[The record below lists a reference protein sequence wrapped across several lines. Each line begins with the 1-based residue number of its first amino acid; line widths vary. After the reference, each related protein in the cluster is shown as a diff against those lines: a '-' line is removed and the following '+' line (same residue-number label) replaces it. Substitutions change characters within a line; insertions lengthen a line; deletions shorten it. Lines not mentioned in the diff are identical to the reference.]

1 MMVSGYAS
9 RLRLTLTT
17 VAKRTHFVNKI
28 RAFLIYCPYRT
39 KDSLGAFLYETKY
52 ARSELIRHLPK
63 AKHPFN
69 LFHVSS
75 TPLEGTQRRMR
86 LIHEN
91 LLPVPEVGREDERA
105 DNSSIQ
111 TGTQSTQ
118 RGPRAFHFHA
128 LALFACSLWGNPI
141 QAAVHT
147 DSGIYTLTRIVVT
160 SVASFLPI
168 GPEHDLDADILERIR
183 SQRTGFHARYV
194 MASGE
199 SSIVGSPRNAT
210 TSLADIPD
218 LFIAALLATEDAR
231 FFEHPGLDPM
241 GTARAFVEYLSGRTR
256 GASGI
261 TQQLI
266 KNQIVG
272 SDVTFSRKSIEASLA
287 IQLEDVLQKD
297 EILEAYLGAVWFGR
311 GWGAAGAAR
320 SWFGVNWDE
329 LNLSQVA
336 FLAGLLQGP
345 ALFNPDRHP
354 ERAHARRNHV
364 LTRMRVTGV
373 ISEDEYQVAK
383 DERLNVIASQTEI
396 SRQEW
401 SDVAIDRWIEAN
413 IVVSKLLVPRL
424 DSEQL
429 PVIETTFDARWQSL
443 AQKALSAQVT
453 RLGRM
458 EAIDQILGDDL
469 EMLEMVA
476 GNEAA
481 PPRALWSRTL
491 RKVVA
496 DDRVMPAVILGRNPS
511 RIAVAR
517 GWGPGSAW
525 EIADQDVPQLLSR
538 GDIVLIDRTSGEVVT
553 QLGLEG
559 AVVVMNIHTGEI
571 LASIGGN
578 DTRISRFDRTTAQ
591 RQPGSTA
598 KAFVYLAAMESGWQ
612 AQDMIDDN
620 PHTFDSGY
628 SPQNFGDRHTGI
640 IPFYTAF
647 EISSNIA
654 AVKVAN
660 EIGMKAVSEI
670 AQRAGAYEDEMA
682 PYLTSALGATVTS
695 LRNLVTGYA
704 AIGNGGWTVRPVL
717 VRRIIGHDGHIWE
730 RDAPVRSQDFSPQ
743 GIEDMQAMM
752 RGVILRGT
760 AATAFR
766 NHPVAVI
773 GKTGTSQGYR
783 DAVFVGMGADIAVGV
798 WLGRDDNTP
807 ADGFLGGSHAAPV
820 AARIFLEA
828 FEADL
833 ITSAG
838 HDKDRNSQRFW
849 PPLAIGEQARV
860 SERGPRPAD
869 NHSSN
874 EAFVV
879 VPPFTGRQNAEI
891 QTGGLDGFFLQ
902 PDRNE
907 AQSGNDFGLGSGCSS
922 GPFGSEDCL
931 NRF

>member
-1 MMVSGYAS
+1 
-9 RLRLTLTT
+9 
-17 VAKRTHFVNKI
+17 
-28 RAFLIYCPYRT
+28 
-39 KDSLGAFLYETKY
+39 
-52 ARSELIRHLPK
+52 
-63 AKHPFN
+63 
-69 LFHVSS
+69 
-75 TPLEGTQRRMR
+75 MR
-86 LIHEN
+86 LKSN
-91 LLPVPEVGREDERA
+91 APLCDPDVGREDKRVEKRPIKTG
-105 DNSSIQ
+105 IQ
-111 TGTQSTQ
+111 LAQ
-118 RGPRAFHFHA
+118 RGPRAFHLHA
-128 LALFACSLWGNPI
+128 IALLACSLWGTSS
-141 QAAVHT
+141 QAAVHAE
-147 DSGIYTLTRIVVT
+147 SGIYTLTRIVVT
-160 SVASFLPI
+160 SIASFLPV
-168 GPEHDLDADILERIR
+168 GPEHDLDEAIMQRIR
-183 SQRTGFHARYV
+183 SQRTGFHARYD

-199 SSIVGSPRNAT
+199 SAVVGSARNAS
-210 TSLADIPD
+210 TSLADVPD
-218 LFIAALLATEDAR
+218 LFIAALLATEDTR
-231 FFEHPGLDPM
+231 FFEHPGIDPM

-272 SDVTFSRKSIEASLA
+272 SDVTFARKSIEASLA

-329 LNLSQVA
+329 LTLSQVA

-364 LTRMRVTGV
+364 LTRMRATEV
-373 ISEDEYQVAK
+373 ISEDEYQIAQ
-383 DERLNVIASQTEI
+383 DERLHVIAAQSEI
-396 SRQEW
+396 GRQDW
-401 SDVAIDRWIEAN
+401 SDVTIDRWIKTNSDVA
-413 IVVSKLLVPRL
+413 KLLEPRV
-424 DSEQL
+424 DTERL
-429 PVIETTFDARWQSL
+429 PVIETTLDARWQSL
-443 AQKALSAQVT
+443 AQRALSAQVT
-453 RLGRM
+453 RLGRI
-458 EAIDQILGDDL
+458 EAIDQILADDL
-469 EMLEMVA
+469 EMLEIAA
-476 GNEAA
+476 GNQAA
-481 PPRALWSRTL
+481 LPRALWLRTL
-491 RKVVA
+491 RELVA
-496 DDRVMPAVILGRNPS
+496 DDRVMPAVILGGSPL

-517 GWGPGSAW
+517 GWGPASVWDVA
-525 EIADQDVPQLLSR
+525 ERDVPQPLSR
-538 GDIVLIDRTSGEVVT
+538 GDVVLIDRTSGEVVT

-598 KAFVYLAAMESGWQ
+598 KAFVYLAAMEAGWQ
-612 AQDMIDDN
+612 AQDLIDDS
-620 PHTFDSGY
+620 PYTFDTGY
-628 SPQNFGDRHTGI
+628 SPQNFGDRHHGI

-660 EIGMKAVSEI
+660 EIGIQAVSEI
-670 AQRAGAYEDEMA
+670 AQRAGAYEEEMA
-682 PYLTSALGATVTS
+682 PYLTSALGASVTS

-717 VRRIIGHDGHIWE
+717 VRRITGRDGRIWE
-730 RDAPVRSQDFSPQ
+730 RDAPARSQDFSPQ

-752 RGVILRGT
+752 RGVVLRGT

-820 AARIFLEA
+820 AARIFQDA

-838 HDKDRNSQRFW
+838 HDNDRNSHRFW
-849 PPLAIGEQARV
+849 PPLAIGKQARV
-860 SERGPRPAD
+860 SERGLLPVNDAPSGD
-869 NHSSN
+869 
-874 EAFVV
+874 AFTSVV
-879 VPPFTGRQNAEI
+879 SITGRSNAVI
-891 QTGGLDGFFLQ
+891 QTGGLNGFFSQ
-902 PDRNE
+902 PVRNDALRGGE
-907 AQSGNDFGLGSGCSS
+907 FGLRAGCSS
-922 GPFGSEDCL
+922 GLAALEDCL